1 MPFPF
6 LHADQEHQT
15 IPVCAVAEITIII
28 KIIRTGFNAV
38 VTIQIIYGSD
48 RYIHLLAFTEFIQ
61 KFGDLILF
69 FIRKNICGI

>member
-6 LHADQEHQT
+6 LHTDQEHQT
-15 IPVCAVAEITIII
+15 IPVCAIAEITIII

-48 RYIHLLAFTEFIQ
+48 RHIHLLAFTEFIQ
-61 KFGDLILF
+61 QPGDLICF
-69 FIRKNICGI
+69 RIRKNICSI